1 MLDTCKYGDYLKEKG
16 FSFYTGTP
24 CSFLKYL
31 INYGI
36 NDSGFIMAA
45 NEGDALA
52 IAAGAYLG
60 GKKPV
65 VMMQNSGLTNAVSP
79 LTSLNHIFKIPVLGF
94 VSLRGEPGLKDE
106 PQHKLMGVI
115 TERLLSD
122 MDIPWE
128 YLSPDEDTARQQ
140 LDRADEVISTGKSF
154 FFVVKKGT
162 FSEVVIKPE
171 KLLNK
176 SNPKAKIALNAGNQD
191 NKSGLF
197 PSRLEV
203 LSSIRSR
210 VDSSTVV
217 IISTGKGGRELFELG
232 DMDNNF
238 YMVGSMGCASS
249 IGLGLSLAK
258 PEAHVIVIDGDGAI
272 LMRLGSLATNAFYS
286 PSNLIHILLD
296 NETHDSTGGQF
307 TVSPVVDFPQAAS
320 ACGYPIVNVS
330 ETTEELRSVI
340 AEWKDSP
347 ALTFCNIKIN
357 KGSKENLGRPT
368 VKPFEVTER
377 LVRFIKEIQ

>member
-1 MLDTCKYGDYLKEKG
+1 MLDTRKYGDYLKEKG
-16 FSFYTGTP
+16 FSFFTGTP

-36 NDSGFIMAA
+36 NNTGFVMAA

-52 IAAGAYLG
+52 IASGAYLG
-60 GKKPV
+60 GSKPV

-106 PQHKLMGVI
+106 PQHELMGVI
-115 TERLLSD
+115 TGQLLTD

-128 YLSPDEDTARQQ
+128 YLSTDEVISREQ
-140 LDRADEVISTGKSF
+140 LDRADKVISTGKSF

-162 FSEVVIKPE
+162 FSEVTIKAE
-171 KLLNK
+171 ILSSK
-176 SNPKAKIALNAGNQD
+176 SNPGAIIADSTGNSD
-191 NKSGLF
+191 RNPDSL
-197 PSRLEV
+197 PSRLDV
-203 LSSIRSR
+203 LSSIKAE

-249 IGLGLSLAK
+249 IGLGLSLVKPKAK
-258 PEAHVIVIDGDGAI
+258 VIVVDGDGAV
-272 LMRLGSLATNAFYS
+272 LMRLGSLATNAFYN

-307 TVSPVVDFPQAAS
+307 TVSPVVDFPQVAS
-320 ACGYPIVNVS
+320 ACGYPVVGVS
-330 ETTEELRSVI
+330 ETAEGLRSAIV
-340 AEWKDSP
+340 EWKNSP
-347 ALTFCNIKIN
+347 SLTFHSIKIK
-357 KGSKENLGRPT
+357 KGSKKDLGRPT
-368 VKPFEVTER
+368 VKPFQVTER
-377 LVRFIKEIQ
+377 LVRFIGRIK

>member
-1 MLDTCKYGDYLKEKG
+1 MLDTYKYGDYLKEKG
-16 FSFYTGTP
+16 FSFFTGTP

-36 NDSGFIMAA
+36 NDTGFVMAA

-60 GKKPV
+60 GSKPV

-106 PQHKLMGVI
+106 PQHELMGVI
-115 TERLLSD
+115 TEQLLSD

-128 YLSPDEDTARQQ
+128 YLSTDENTSGEQ
-140 LDRADEVISTGKSF
+140 LDRADKVISTGKSF

-162 FSEVVIKPE
+162 FSEVTIKSE
-171 KLLNK
+171 KISNK
-176 SNPKAKIALNAGNQD
+176 SNPKAKIVHNTGNQESKAD
-191 NKSGLF
+191 SM
-197 PSRLEV
+197 PSRLDV
-203 LSSIRSR
+203 LSSIRDE

-249 IGLGLSLAK
+249 IGLGLSLVK
-258 PEAHVIVIDGDGAI
+258 PQVKVIVVDGDGAV

-307 TVSPVVDFPQAAS
+307 TVSPVVDFSRVAS
-320 ACGYPIVNVS
+320 ACGYSTVSVS
-330 ETTEELRSVI
+330 ETAEDLGFVI
-340 AEWKDSP
+340 GKWKDSP
-347 ALTFCNIKIN
+347 SLTFCNIKIK
-357 KGSKENLGRPT
+357 KGSKKDLGRPT
-368 VKPFEVTER
+368 VRPFEVTER
-377 LVRFIKEIQ
+377 LIQFIKGIH

>member
-1 MLDTCKYGDYLKEKG
+1 MLDTYKYGDYLKGKG
-16 FSFYTGTP
+16 FSFFTGTP

-36 NDSGFIMAA
+36 NDSGFVMAA

-60 GKKPV
+60 GSKPV

-106 PQHKLMGVI
+106 PQHELMGVI
-115 TERLLSD
+115 TEQLLND

-128 YLSPDEDTARQQ
+128 YLSPDEYTARQQ
-140 LDRADEVISTGKSF
+140 LDRADKVISTGKSF

-162 FSEVVIKPE
+162 FSEVALESE
-171 KLLNK
+171 KLSNK
-176 SNPKAKIALNAGNQD
+176 SNPKAKIVRNPGNRESKAD
-191 NKSGLF
+191 SM
-197 PSRLEV
+197 PSRLDV
-203 LSSIRSR
+203 LSSIKAE

-217 IISTGKGGRELFELG
+217 IVSTGKGGRELFELG
-232 DMDNNF
+232 DIDNNF

-249 IGLGLSLAK
+249 IGLGLSLVK
-258 PEAHVIVIDGDGAI
+258 PKARVIVIDGDGAL
-272 LMRLGSLATNAFYS
+272 LMRMGSLATNAFYN

-307 TVSPVVDFPQAAS
+307 TVSQIVDFPQIAS
-320 ACGYPIVNVS
+320 ACGYSTVGVS
-330 ETTEELRSVI
+330 ETTEELQGAI
-340 AEWKDSP
+340 AKWKDSP
-347 ALTFCNIKIN
+347 SLTFLDIKIK
-357 KGSKENLGRPT
+357 KGSKKDLGRPT

-377 LVRFIKEIQ
+377 LVQFIERIK